1 MTSPTIPSDVWQRL
15 YVSPP
20 PDVVACGDDAYLFT
34 FDAAGESGGLMNR
47 KSSPQTPRAAYAAQI
62 SAALELCAVCP
73 LSTRAWC
80 LDAVRAQHSGV
91 SIIAGGVVFSH
102 GTRVWSL
109 EDERR
114 QEVAA

>member
-20 PDVVACGDDAYLFT
+20 PDDVACIDRPWLFT
-34 FDAAGESGGLMNR
+34 FDSDGEANGLMNR
-47 KSSPQTPRAAYAAQI
+47 KATPRAPRTTYAPQI
-62 SAALELCAVCP
+62 SAALALCAECP
-73 LSTRAWC
+73 LATRAWC
-80 LDAVRAQHSGV
+80 LEAVRAQHSGV

-102 GTRVWSL
+102 GRRVWSL

-114 QEVAA
+114 REVAA